1 MSLTQRSHPA
11 SQRGFTLME
20 IMVAVV
26 IVTILAAVA
35 VPAYTDYVVRAKI
48 PEATSGL
55 AARQVRMEQYYQDT
69 RTYENAPPCTL
80 DSTSSQYFDFSCD
93 GRPNATTY
101 TLQAVGKGQMAGFRY
116 TVTQANVKSSP
127 SLPTGWTATAG
138 CWVTKKNGQC

>member
-48 PEATSGL
+48 PDATGGL
-55 AARQVRMEQYYQDT
+55 AARQVRIEQYYQDT
-69 RTYENAPPCTL
+69 RTYVGAPDCTL
-80 DSTSSQYFDFSCD
+80 NTTASQYFNFSCSASS
-93 GRPNATTY
+93 ATAF
-101 TLQAVGKGQMAGFRY
+101 TLQAVGKGQMAGFTY
-116 TVTQANVKSSP
+116 TVTHANAKATTAV
-127 SLPTGWTATAG
+127 PTGWTTSTV

>member
-1 MSLTQRSHPA
+1 MSLPHRPHFA
-11 SQRGFTLME
+11 SQRGFTLIE

-55 AARQVRMEQYYQDT
+55 AARQVRIEQYYQDT
-69 RTYENAPPCTL
+69 RTYVGAPDCTL
-80 DSTSSQYFDFSCD
+80 NSTASQYFNFSCSASS
-93 GRPNATTY
+93 ATAF
-101 TLQAVGKGQMAGFRY
+101 TLQAVGKGQMTGFTY
-116 TVTQANVKSSP
+116 TVTQANAKATTAV
-127 SLPTGWTATAG
+127 PTGWTASNL

>member
-55 AARQVRMEQYYQDT
+55 AARQVRIEQYYQDT
-69 RTYENAPPCTL
+69 RTYVGAPDCTL
-80 DSTSSQYFDFSCD
+80 NSTASQYFNFSCSASS
-93 GRPNATTY
+93 ATAF
-101 TLQAVGKGQMAGFRY
+101 TLQAVGKGQMTGFTY
-116 TVTQANVKSSP
+116 TVTQANAKATTAV
-127 SLPTGWTATAG
+127 PTGWTASNL